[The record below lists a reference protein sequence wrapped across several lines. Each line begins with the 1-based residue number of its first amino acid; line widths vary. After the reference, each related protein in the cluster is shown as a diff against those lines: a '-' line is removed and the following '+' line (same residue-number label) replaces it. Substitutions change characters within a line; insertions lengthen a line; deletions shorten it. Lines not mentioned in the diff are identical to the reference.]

1 MSPEQARGR
10 PVDRRA
16 DIWAFGVVLY
26 EMLAGRRT
34 FDGEDVSITMAGV
47 LKSDPDWTALPAD
60 LPSGLRKLLRRCLEK
75 DPRQRLQ
82 SIGDARLELSDIAAG
97 QSEASG
103 AATLPQVA
111 AAPRSGRALPWTLA
125 LAGFAGLVVVALMHF
140 REPPA
145 VAAAELRTEI
155 VTPSTLDPTAFAL
168 SPDGKQ
174 MAFVASVDGQT
185 RLWLR
190 ALNASAAQPLPGT
203 DGAAFP
209 FWSPDSRSIGFFA
222 DGKLK
227 RLTIG
232 SAAQA
237 VTGPNFA
244 VVARGG
250 SWNGEGVILFARNTR
265 SAIFRVP
272 ASGGEP
278 VAVSTIEAGTGHR
291 FPYFLPDGRHFL
303 FSVLGSSAVNGIYLG
318 TLDGSESTRLVTVGG
333 GDTGAVYLPPG
344 WMLWVHS
351 GTLVAQRL
359 DVEKR
364 TMIGDPVTIAEQVAY
379 DAGTQAGALSVSAT
393 GLISYRLGGAS
404 HRQLRWF
411 DRAGK
416 ALGPLGAPDEG
427 LFAPRVSPDGRRAAV
442 YRNFQNTLDIWLM
455 DETRLS
461 RLTFDAV
468 QHRFPIWSPDGSQ
481 VAFDAVRKQARD
493 LYVGSPARP
502 GGESLLLESSEDKF
516 ASDWSADGRFL
527 LYTSASPQTNADM
540 WVLPLIGER
549 KPWPFLQTPAGEK
562 LGQFSPDGRW
572 IAYMSNDSG
581 MNEVYVRP
589 FVPSP
594 SANAS
599 GAGERWQ
606 ISSGGGMHP
615 KWRADGKE
623 LFFVGPEGQMMGAPI
638 AASGSAIEPGKPV
651 VLFQTRIYGGGIDN
665 GQGSQFDV
673 ARDGRFLINTVLDE
687 SASAITLL
695 QNWKA
700 R

>member
-1 MSPEQARGR
+1 MN
-10 PVDRRA
+10 
-16 DIWAFGVVLY
+16 
-26 EMLAGRRT
+26 
-34 FDGEDVSITMAGV
+34 
-47 LKSDPDWTALPAD
+47 
-60 LPSGLRKLLRRCLEK
+60 
-75 DPRQRLQ
+75 
-82 SIGDARLELSDIAAG
+82 
-97 QSEASG
+97 
-103 AATLPQVA
+103 
-111 AAPRSGRALPWTLA
+111 
-125 LAGFAGLVVVALMHF
+125 F
-140 REPPA
+140 RELPA

-155 VTPSTLDPTAFAL
+155 VTPSTLDPTGFAL

-190 ALNASAAQPLPGT
+190 ALNASAAQLLPGT

-222 DGKLK
+222 DTKLK

-232 SAAQA
+232 GA
-237 VTGPNFA
+237 VQVVTVASGS
-244 VVARGG
+244 VARGG
-250 SWNGEGVILFARNTR
+250 SWNREGVILFVRNTR
-265 SAIFRVP
+265 SPIYRVP

-278 VAVSTIEAGTGHR
+278 VAVSKSEAGTGHR

-318 TLDGSESTRLVTVGG
+318 TLDSSESTRLVTVGG
-333 GDTGAVYLPPG
+333 GDTGAVYLPTG

-364 TMIGDPVTIAEQVAY
+364 TMIGDPVTVAEQVAY

-442 YRNFQNTLDIWLM
+442 YRNFQDTLDIWLM

-502 GGESLLLESSEDKF
+502 GGESLLFESSEDKF

-527 LYTSASPQTNADM
+527 LYTSISPQTNTDY
-540 WVLPLIGER
+540 VG
-549 KPWPFLQTPAGEK
+549 PATDRGTETV
-562 LGQFSPDGRW
+562 G
-572 IAYMSNDSG
+572 
-581 MNEVYVRP
+581 
-589 FVPSP
+589 VP
-594 SANAS
+594 ANAGGREVAGTS
-599 GAGERWQ
+599 RQTGAGLRTC
-606 ISSGGGMHP
+606 
-615 KWRADGKE
+615 R
-623 LFFVGPEGQMMGAPI
+623 
-638 AASGSAIEPGKPV
+638 
-651 VLFQTRIYGGGIDN
+651 T
-665 GQGSQFDV
+665 SQ
-673 ARDGRFLINTVLDE
+673 A
-687 SASAITLL
+687 
-695 QNWKA
+695 
-700 R
+700 